1 MRALS
6 GDEMYRRLMALHRH
20 ACATGRYDV
29 SYYLLSAMWQLAS
42 EMGDEARLLE
52 VSREVR
58 ERLARLAVAQ
68 AEKGQLAIAA
78 SAAMASWRSRR

>member
-1 MRALS
+1 MSVPSSA
-6 GDEMYRRLMALHRH
+6 EMYTRLMALHRH

-29 SYYLLSAMWQLAS
+29 SYYLLSAMTQLAS

-58 ERLARLAVAQ
+58 ERLARLAVAR
-68 AEKGQLAIAA
+68 AEKGQA
-78 SAAMASWRSRR
+78 RHRGPSRENGQ